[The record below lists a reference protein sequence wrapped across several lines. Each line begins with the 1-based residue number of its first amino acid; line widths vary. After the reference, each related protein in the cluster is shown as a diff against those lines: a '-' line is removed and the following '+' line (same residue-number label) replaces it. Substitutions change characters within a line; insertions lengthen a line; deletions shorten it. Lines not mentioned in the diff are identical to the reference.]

1 MCSYNKVMAMQNK
14 RDRAWKLD
22 RLQTQEAT
30 LQGKEKKG
38 GREPTAP
45 VREARSVSEGHPPRL
60 QRVSD
65 RKNIP
70 VEH

>member
-38 GREPTAP
+38 GREPP
-45 VREARSVSEGHPPRL
+45 L
-60 QRVSD
+60 
-65 RKNIP
+65 
-70 VEH
+70 